1 MKNVVEHLNRTG
13 FDGCQRLS
21 GIVGKL
27 LGLGSAQSDH
37 RSIFSSCVFATFS
50 FFLRRRAFQ
59 RKRDD
64 CPRSFLIT
72 NQLQSRPT
80 LIQSR
85 QHGQRTRVSIHNRT
99 VSNFR
104 IGPQHTT
111 LRKLLT
117 HFAEST
123 STACRHLR
131 TGCST
136 NCRAPT
142 PPRPRPVPT
151 SSETA
156 CL

>member
-1 MKNVVEHLNRTG
+1 LLPTLVERK
-13 FDGCQRLS
+13 
-21 GIVGKL
+21 GKL
-27 LGLGSAQSDH
+27 VGLGSPQSDH
-37 RSIFSSCVFATFS
+37 RSIFNPSCALSS
-50 FFLRRRAFQ
+50 FFFLTTSPFNVSATT
-59 RKRDD
+59 
-64 CPRSFLIT
+64 PRSFSIT

-85 QHGQRTRVSIHNRT
+85 QHGQRTRVSIHHDWT

-104 IGPQHTT
+104 IGRQHTT

-117 HFAEST
+117 HSAEST

-131 TGCST
+131 TGFST